1 MAMRAGLFS
10 ALVAATTLAG
20 CVDPMGM
27 PAGGGYG
34 GGGYEQAADPIRP
47 APLPTQA
54 SFATVI
60 QRVEPVATRYCRELG
75 RAARCDFRIIIDDR
89 PGQPVNAYQT
99 LDQSGR
105 PVLAFTQALIADARN
120 PDELAFVIGHEAAH
134 QILGHIPQQQQN
146 AMTGALLAGVIAA
159 AAGVSQSDM
168 QTAQQMGATVAARR
182 YSKDFE
188 LQADALGAEI
198 AWRSGFD
205 PIKGTGFFD
214 RLPDPG
220 DKFLGTHP
228 ANGDRKAVVRQVVAR
243 LEAGG

>member
-1 MAMRAGLFS
+1 MAMRAN
-10 ALVAATTLAG
+10 LVAGLMAAVGLAG
-20 CVDPMGM
+20 CVAPMATT
-27 PAGGGYG
+27 PY
-34 GGGYEQAADPIRP
+34 GGYEQTTDPIRP
-47 APLPTQA
+47 TPAPAQV
-54 SFATVI
+54 SFNAVI

-75 RAARCDFRIIIDDR
+75 RAERCDFRIIIDDR

-120 PDELAFVIGHEAAH
+120 SDELAFVIGHEAAH

-146 AMTGALLAGVIAA
+146 AMTGALLAGVLAT
-159 AAGVSQSDM
+159 AAGVSAGDV

-182 YSKDFE
+182 YSKDYE

-198 AWRSGFD
+198 AFKAGFD
-205 PIKGTGFFD
+205 PLRGTGFFD

-228 ANGDRKAVVRQVVAR
+228 ANADRKAVVQQVMRR
-243 LEAGG
+243 LQGG